1 MGVPFIKIGSG
12 DVTNPIVMTS
22 AAEMVAKPLVVS
34 TGMCDMEDVRQVYQL
49 VMIAV
54 KTKKAGAREL
64 TGGKVASDSAQ

>member
-54 KTKKAGAREL
+54 KTNKAGSAR
-64 TGGKVASDSAQ
+64 TNGR